1 MCNHTDSIDLQKYKN
16 VYFIG
21 IGGSSMSS
29 LAMILKRRG
38 CVVRGYDRAH
48 TRETEMLQNSG
59 IPVYDTTD
67 ASHFDGAELIVYTV
81 AFAPDHPEMVL
92 AAQRG
97 VPVIPRARLLEA
109 IAADYPNSIGI
120 AGTHGK
126 STTSGMTAQIFLS
139 EEHADPTVLIGAAL
153 PAIGA
158 AYRIGSDGNFIFE
171 ACEYKDSFL
180 SFYPRIA
187 VVLNVR
193 LDHTDYFASLEQLKR
208 SFRQFMN
215 NAGDAGIALVN
226 ADAPDAVEAA
236 RDVLPQVRYFS
247 VKDPAADYFAGSI
260 TYDGGFASF
269 DIYAFGTLLCRASL
283 SVIGSFNVSNA
294 LAAAASAHLSGVS
307 AKAIARGLSEFRGVA
322 RRFEY
327 LGELNGAREFTDY
340 AHHPDELKATLA
352 AAKAAAGGRL
362 VTLFQPHTFSR
373 LHDLFDDFA
382 ASFGDSSLPLFTD
395 VFSAREVNT
404 SGVHAGL
411 LADAAGG
418 VYLPTLEESARYLEA
433 NVRPGDTVLLIG
445 AGNVNTVWDII
456 KNDRNA
462 KM

>member
-67 ASHFDGAELIVYTV
+67 ASHFDGARADRIHGRVR
-81 AFAPDHPEMVL
+81 ARPSRDGSRG
-92 AAQRG
+92 AARRAG
-97 VPVIPRARLLEA
+97 HPRARLLEA

-158 AYRIGSDGNFIFE
+158 AYRIEATAFIFE

-193 LDHTDYFASLEQLKR
+193 PGHTITSPR
-208 SFRQFMN
+208 S
-215 NAGDAGIALVN
+215 
-226 ADAPDAVEAA
+226 
-236 RDVLPQVRYFS
+236 
-247 VKDPAADYFAGSI
+247 
-260 TYDGGFASF
+260 
-269 DIYAFGTLLCRASL
+269 
-283 SVIGSFNVSNA
+283 
-294 LAAAASAHLSGVS
+294 
-307 AKAIARGLSEFRGVA
+307 
-322 RRFEY
+322 
-327 LGELNGAREFTDY
+327 
-340 AHHPDELKATLA
+340 
-352 AAKAAAGGRL
+352 
-362 VTLFQPHTFSR
+362 
-373 LHDLFDDFA
+373 
-382 ASFGDSSLPLFTD
+382 SS
-395 VFSAREVNT
+395 
-404 SGVHAGL
+404 
-411 LADAAGG
+411 
-418 VYLPTLEESARYLEA
+418 
-433 NVRPGDTVLLIG
+433 
-445 AGNVNTVWDII
+445 
-456 KNDRNA
+456 
-462 KM
+462 

>member
-158 AYRIGSDGNFIFE
+158 AYRIGNDGNFIFE

-215 NAGDAGIALVN
+215 NAGDSGIALVN

-307 AKAIARGLSEFRGVA
+307 AKAIARVVPAAHLFPAARPVRRLRGLL
-322 RRFEY
+322 RRQ
-327 LGELNGAREFTDY
+327 
-340 AHHPDELKATLA
+340 LA
-352 AAKAAAGGRL
+352 AAVYGRVFRARGQHERRPRRTAGRRGRRRISADAGGIGALSGSER
-362 VTLFQPHTFSR
+362 PAGRHG
-373 LHDLFDDFA
+373 A
-382 ASFGDSSLPLFTD
+382 AHRRRKRQYGLGHHKKRQKRKNVGLSPDESIRCNPLKRTQENY
-395 VFSAREVNT
+395 R
-404 SGVHAGL
+404 
-411 LADAAGG
+411 
-418 VYLPTLEESARYLEA
+418 
-433 NVRPGDTVLLIG
+433 NVRVE
-445 AGNVNTVWDII
+445 
-456 KNDRNA
+456 R
-462 KM
+462 

>member
-158 AYRIGSDGNFIFE
+158 AYRIGNDGNFIFE

-215 NAGDAGIALVN
+215 NAGDSGIALVN

-327 LGELNGAREFTDY
+327 LGELNGARVFTDY

>member
-158 AYRIGSDGNFIFE
+158 AYRIGNDGNFIFE

-215 NAGDAGIALVN
+215 NAGDSGIALVN

-294 LAAAASAHLSGVS
+294 LAAAACAILCGIPSG
-307 AKAIARGLSEFRGVA
+307 AIVTGLGNFRGA
-322 RRFEY
+322 KRRLEFKGK
-327 LGELNGAREFTDY
+327 LGGADVYDDY
-340 AHHPDELKATLA
+340 AHHPTEIAATLDA
-352 AAKAAAGGRL
+352 ARQMGYDR
-362 VTLFQPHTFSR
+362 VICVYQPHTYSR
-373 LHDLFDDFA
+373 TKGLFDEFA
-382 ASFGDSSLPLFTD
+382 AALGKADLPILCD
-395 VFSAREVNT
+395 IYAARET
-404 SGVHAGL
+404 DTLGVSSELLAKATRGAVYMESFDRVADYLRENARAGDLILTMGAGDIAKLAGL
-411 LADAAGG
+411 LLGG
-418 VYLPTLEESARYLEA
+418 
-433 NVRPGDTVLLIG
+433 
-445 AGNVNTVWDII
+445 
-456 KNDRNA
+456 K
-462 KM
+462 

>member
-1 MCNHTDSIDLQKYKN
+1 MCNHTNSIDLQKYKN

-109 IAADYPNSIGI
+109 IAADYPNSIGV

-158 AYRIGSDGNFIFE
+158 AYRIGGDGNFIFE

-193 LDHTDYFASLEQLKR
+193 LDHTDYFASLEQLKG

-215 NAGDAGIALVN
+215 NAGDSGIALVN

-327 LGELNGAREFTDY
+327 LGELNGARVFTDY